1 MVMSVLGNVVSVEW
15 VEFTEVAG
23 RSVNACWF
31 VLMAVKSVATSLVRH
46 VPWIVKVIACTA
58 NVIKHVENRACLVV
72 TRVHGNANITS
83 AISSATRFA
92 TGRDVTYPA
101 TKSCHVTT
109 LAVV

>member
-1 MVMSVLGNVVSVEW
+1 MVTTVLGDVASVEW
-15 VEFTEVAG
+15 VEFTEVAE

-31 VLMAVKSVATSLVRH
+31 VLMAVKSVATCLVRH
-46 VPWIVKVIACTA
+46 VPWIVKIVACTA
-58 NVIKHVENRACLVV
+58 NVITHVEKRACLVV

-92 TGRDVTYPA
+92 TGRGATYPA